1 MCIPANPDVQHAKL
15 LGRLLRASE
24 LWQAALALTGSRLL
38 DLVMLWGGGVVT
50 PLQNKLSLKTLSHEK
65 LFEAFQAKCLCW
77 MNWKDLWASQ
87 KVGMD
92 EGSEQLWKE

>member
-38 DLVMLWGGGVVT
+38 DLVMLWGGGGGH
-50 PLQNKLSLKTLSHEK
+50 PS
-65 LFEAFQAKCLCW
+65 A
-77 MNWKDLWASQ
+77 
-87 KVGMD
+87 
-92 EGSEQLWKE
+92 EQTKFKNIIS

>member
-1 MCIPANPDVQHAKL
+1 M
-15 LGRLLRASE
+15 
-24 LWQAALALTGSRLL
+24 
-38 DLVMLWGGGVVT
+38 VVT

-65 LFEAFQAKCLCW
+65 LFEAFQAKCLRW
-77 MNWKDLWASQ
+77 VNWKDLWASQ